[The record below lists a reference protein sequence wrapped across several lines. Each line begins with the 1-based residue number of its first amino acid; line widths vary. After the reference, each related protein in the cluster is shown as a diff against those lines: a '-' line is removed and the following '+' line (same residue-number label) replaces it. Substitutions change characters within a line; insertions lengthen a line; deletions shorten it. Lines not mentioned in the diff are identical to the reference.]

1 MTPIAV
7 VRRFPV
13 LSFVT
18 LACLFGWLPYM
29 LAGFGAWQHPEN
41 LPLGPLPAALI
52 VVACQGRSELH
63 AWGRQ
68 LRSWGAAPH
77 WYLLAVLAPAALQVL
92 IVFINHA
99 LGAPLPTGTQ
109 LADWPE
115 VPGSI
120 VVFLVLVGIGEE
132 AGWMAFAAPI
142 LLRRH
147 GMLVAWVLASAMRI
161 FWHLPLMINGD
172 LPWLLG
178 TVGNAAFTMVML
190 QVFTASGGRWTL
202 VATWHATLNAVG
214 SSFFFRMVT
223 GDDEA
228 NLGFLLAGVYLVV
241 AAGLYFAGGRHR
253 ALPDSHERG
262 AVPSQEPVRPG

>member
-1 MTPIAV
+1 
-7 VRRFPV
+7 
-13 LSFVT
+13 
-18 LACLFGWLPYM
+18 
-29 LAGFGAWQHPEN
+29 
-41 LPLGPLPAALI
+41 
-52 VVACQGRSELH
+52 
-63 AWGRQ
+63 
-68 LRSWGAAPH
+68 
-77 WYLLAVLAPAALQVL
+77 
-92 IVFINHA
+92 
-99 LGAPLPTGTQ
+99 
-109 LADWPE
+109 
-115 VPGSI
+115 
-120 VVFLVLVGIGEE
+120 
-132 AGWMAFAAPI
+132 
-142 LLRRH
+142 
-147 GMLVAWVLASAMRI
+147 
-161 FWHLPLMINGD
+161 MINGD

-262 AVPSQEPVRPG
+262 AVPSPGAGTARLTWQHEAPGRWTPPGERGCWTVE